1 MITRKNH
8 KKCIIRV
15 GEDATSSILNC
26 ILESDSPTRKSVAER
41 TGYSEVTVGKVMQ
54 AIYSLSLAE
63 KQIRTPEGGSHVC
76 AHLTHSEQTRFLIID
91 VSTRR
96 FSLSLVS
103 SALSYDFHY
112 TYSYSDGLR
121 YEDNLLTFLNI
132 GAQRLSES
140 DLDYSASVLISDN
153 LGSRQCIGY
162 ISHTTPPKA
171 CDVSVMKSKISS
183 IFGFAPDLV
192 ISPDVAI
199 KQYLI
204 AKAQVDSSYILI
216 GQTLSAYYLSKA
228 GNLTVCKP
236 WNIAAGNMPMSDYLC
251 ATGDISVI
259 FSSAARLINTIDAT
273 FSPKLII
280 VQSDS
285 LALGRDFGNEVNEF
299 LSSLY
304 NTDRI
309 IKILDSSHFAQSVG
323 GALAARKW
331 LFKRLIVSIEHKKT

>member
-15 GEDATSSILNC
+15 GEDATSSILSC
-26 ILESDSPTRKSVAER
+26 ILDNDSPTRKSVSER
-41 TGYSEVTVGKVMQ
+41 TGYSEVTVGKVMK

-63 KQIRTPEGGSHVC
+63 KQVRKPDCGGHVC
-76 AHLTHSEQTRFLIID
+76 AHLQHSEQIHFLIID
-91 VSTRR
+91 ISTRR

-112 TYSYSDGLR
+112 TYSYSDALR
-121 YEDNLLTFLNI
+121 YEENLLTFLNI
-132 GAQRLSES
+132 GAQRLSKS
-140 DLDYSASVLISDN
+140 GLDYSASVLISDN

-162 ISHTTPPKA
+162 ISQTIPPKA
-171 CDVSVMKSKISS
+171 CDMSVIKSKISS

-192 ISPDVAI
+192 ISPDAAV

-204 AKAQVDSSYILI
+204 AKTQLDSAYILI
-216 GQTLSAYYLSKA
+216 GQTLSAYYISKA

-236 WNIAAGNMPMSDYLC
+236 WNIVIDNMPMSDYLC
-251 ATGDISVI
+251 TSGDISMI
-259 FSSAARLINTIDAT
+259 FSSAARLINTLDAT
-273 FSPKLII
+273 LSPKQII
-280 VQSDS
+280 LQSDS

-309 IKILDSSHFAQSVG
+309 IKTLDSPHLAQSVG

-331 LFKRLIVSIEHKKT
+331 LFKRLVVSIEHKKA

>member
-15 GEDATSSILNC
+15 GEDAISSILDA
-26 ILESDSPTRKSVAER
+26 ILESDSSTRKSISER

-63 KQIRTPEGGSHVC
+63 KQVRKPAEGGRVC
-76 AHLTHSEQTRFLIID
+76 AHLEHSNQVRFLVID

-96 FSLSLVS
+96 FSLSLIS
-103 SALSYDFHY
+103 SALSYDFY
-112 TYSYSDGLR
+112 YSYSYSDSLR
-121 YEDNLLTFLNI
+121 YEENLITFLNI
-132 GAQRLSES
+132 GAQRLSELN
-140 DLDYSASVLISDN
+140 LDYCAFALIADN
-153 LGSRQCIGY
+153 LGGRQCIEY
-162 ISHTTPPKA
+162 ISHISPPKA
-171 CDVSVMKSKISS
+171 CDVSVIKSKISS

-192 ISPDVAI
+192 ISPDAAI

-204 AKAQVDSSYILI
+204 AKTDLDSAYILI
-216 GQTLSAYYLSKA
+216 GQTLSTYYLSKA

-236 WNIAAGNMPMSDYLC
+236 WNIVAGGVPISEYLC
-251 ATGDISVI
+251 TSGDISVI
-259 FSSAARLINTIDAT
+259 FSSAARLINTLDAT
-273 FSPKLII
+273 FSPKQII

-285 LALGRDFGNEVNEF
+285 LALGRDFGDEVNEF

-304 NTDRI
+304 ETDRD
-309 IKILDSSHFAQSVG
+309 IKVLDSPHLAQSVG
-323 GALAARKW
+323 GALNARKW

>member
-15 GEDATSSILNC
+15 GEDATSCILNSILEC
-26 ILESDSPTRKSVAER
+26 DTPTRKSISER

-63 KQIRTPEGGSHVC
+63 KKVSKPERGGHVC
-76 AHLTHSEQTRFLIID
+76 AHLTHSKQIHFLIID
-91 VSTRR
+91 ISTRR

-112 TYSYSDGLR
+112 SYLYSDALR
-121 YEDNLLTFLNI
+121 YEENLLTFLNA
-132 GAQRLSES
+132 GAQRLLASG
-140 DLDYSASVLISDN
+140 LDYSASVLIADN
-153 LGSRQCIGY
+153 LGGRQCIGY
-162 ISHTTPPKA
+162 ISQINPPKA
-171 CDVSVMKSKISS
+171 CDISVIKSKICS
-183 IFGFAPDLV
+183 ILGTAPDLV
-192 ISPDVAI
+192 ISPDAAI

-204 AKAQVDSSYILI
+204 AKTQLDSAYLMI

-236 WNIAAGNMPMSDYLC
+236 WNVVTGNMPLNDFLRS
-251 ATGDISVI
+251 TGDISAI
-259 FSSAARLINTIDAT
+259 FSSAARLINTLDAT
-273 FSPKLII
+273 FSPKEII

-285 LALGRDFGNEVNEF
+285 LALGRGFGDEVDEF

-304 NTDRI
+304 DSDRT
-309 IKILDSSHFAQSVG
+309 IKVLDSPHLAQSVG